1 VRLIVS
7 SLPVTAPVPCE
18 LWRFPLDQHL
28 SAAAIA
34 TLSADEVA
42 RARRFVFE
50 ADRHRFMAARA
61 ALRQLIGQRT
71 GTPPA
76 ALRFATDRFGKPALA
91 THDGLQFN
99 LSHSGATGVLAMSA
113 RTALG
118 VDLEAVRPVPDAES
132 LAAAYFAPAERAAI
146 AACAPNTRE
155 IAFLRCWTR
164 KEACLKAI
172 GIGLNLATASF
183 DVGVDA
189 DTRRVEI
196 ATADGIER
204 LWLRDV
210 DAGDGL
216 VVSLAL
222 RVERALAAQPSPMPT
237 PAEESFA

>member
-1 VRLIVS
+1 MRLIVS

-76 ALRFATDRFGKPALA
+76 ALRFAIGRFGKPALA
-91 THDGLQFN
+91 TQDGLAFN
-99 LSHSGATGVLAMSA
+99 LSHSGTTGLLAMSEG
-113 RTALG
+113 TALG
-118 VDLEAVRPVPDAES
+118 VDVEVVRAMPDAES
-132 LAAAYFAPAERAAI
+132 LAAAYFAPAERAAV
-146 AACAPNTRE
+146 AACGAGARDTV
-155 IAFLRCWTR
+155 FLRCWTR
-164 KEACLKAI
+164 KEAALKAI
-172 GIGLNLATASF
+172 GIGLNLTTAAF
-183 DVGVDA
+183 DVGADA
-189 DTRRVEI
+189 GTRRVEI
-196 ATADGIER
+196 ATAEGIER

-210 DAGDGL
+210 DAGEGL
-216 VVSLAL
+216 VASLAL
-222 RVERALAAQPSPMPT
+222 CIDRAPHRPSPT
-237 PAEESFA
+237 RAEAAFA

>member
-1 VRLIVS
+1 M
-7 SLPVTAPVPCE
+7 PCE
-18 LWRFPLDQHL
+18 LWRFPLDQYL

-42 RARRFVFE
+42 RARRFVFD

-61 ALRQLIGQRT
+61 ALRQVLGQRT

-76 ALRFATDRFGKPALA
+76 ALRFATGRFGKPALA
-91 THDGLQFN
+91 THDGLHFN
-99 LSHSGATGVLAMSA
+99 LSHSGTTGVLALSTH
-113 RTALG
+113 TALG
-118 VDLEAVRPVPDAES
+118 VDVEVVRPVPDAQS

-146 AACAPNTRE
+146 AACCANTRDTS
-155 IAFLRCWTR
+155 FLRCWTR

-172 GIGLNLATASF
+172 GIGLNLATACF
-183 DVGVDA
+183 DVGADA

-210 DAGDGL
+210 DVGDGL

-222 RVERALAAQPSPMPT
+222 CIDRAVAEQPSPKR
-237 PAEESFA
+237 AEEACA